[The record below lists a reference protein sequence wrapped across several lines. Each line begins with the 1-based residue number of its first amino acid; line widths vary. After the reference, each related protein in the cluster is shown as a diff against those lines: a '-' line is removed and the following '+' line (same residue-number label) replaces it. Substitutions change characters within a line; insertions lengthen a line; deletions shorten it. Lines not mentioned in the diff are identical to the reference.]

1 MTEVVDFVSSFSAVG
16 VVNVG
21 RLVPVELFVVG
32 ANVVIAT
39 VVFVSL
45 VVVGVAE
52 ELVIVL
58 VVPVDFSV
66 DVVSSVAVVVPRYT
80 VVVSLFIAVVGV
92 ANVVELVAVESD
104 VNDAVVVIATV
115 AVVSLVVV
123 DIAELLMV
131 LIVTIAFSADVESS
145 VAIVL

>member
-45 VVVGVAE
+45 VVAGVAE

-58 VVPVDFSV
+58 VVPVDF
-66 DVVSSVAVVVPRYT
+66 P
-80 VVVSLFIAVVGV
+80 
-92 ANVVELVAVESD
+92 
-104 VNDAVVVIATV
+104 
-115 AVVSLVVV
+115 
-123 DIAELLMV
+123 LM
-131 LIVTIAFSADVESS
+131 L
-145 VAIVL
+145 